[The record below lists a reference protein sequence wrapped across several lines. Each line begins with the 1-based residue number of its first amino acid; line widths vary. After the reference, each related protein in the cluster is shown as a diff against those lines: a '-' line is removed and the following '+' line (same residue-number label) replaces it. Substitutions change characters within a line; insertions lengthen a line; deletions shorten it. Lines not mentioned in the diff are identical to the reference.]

1 MLAKCKAVGDR
12 LEEEHR
18 PAAIAS
24 WWFYLQ
30 GLWHSGLRREE
41 SLDLH
46 WTDRTRLCVEDL
58 DCDRP
63 MIWIP
68 GGKEKGNR
76 DRVLPMAPEFAE
88 FLREVPQGRR
98 HGYVFNPLSRRVD
111 YCERLTA
118 KQIGSVV
125 SEIGEAATVK
135 VSESGGKVKF
145 ASCHDLRR
153 SFGERWA
160 SRVMPPVL
168 QELMRHQQ
176 FPVVANRSE
185 CVAERQLAIVA
196 VRSDSTLSVDRC
208 SLVF

>member
-1 MLAKCKAVGDR
+1 LSWAKDRKLIREVPVIKMPKRAKRDNDAMKGRPIALEEFERMLQKCKAVGDR
-12 LEEEHR
+12 FEEGHR
-18 PAAIAS
+18 PVVIAS
-24 WWFYLQ
+24 WRFYLE

-98 HGYVFNPLSRRVD
+98 HGFVFNPLSR
-111 YCERLTA
+111 A
-118 KQIGSVV
+118 
-125 SEIGEAATVK
+125 
-135 VSESGGKVKF
+135 
-145 ASCHDLRR
+145 
-153 SFGERWA
+153 
-160 SRVMPPVL
+160 
-168 QELMRHQQ
+168 
-176 FPVVANRSE
+176 
-185 CVAERQLAIVA
+185 
-196 VRSDSTLSVDRC
+196 
-208 SLVF
+208 